1 MASDVTKKKKATD
14 QTEQLLDELLKGK
27 TPEQILGEGGVIK
40 ELTKRMVEHA
50 LKAELTAHLGYE
62 PHERVDAPRANAR
75 NGSGQ
80 KTVLTDSG
88 GLEIEVPRDR
98 AGSFEPQLVKKRR
111 RRLRGFD
118 EKVISLYA
126 RGLTTREIQSHL
138 EELYGTAVSPTLIST
153 VTEAVSE
160 DVSAWQA
167 RRLEALYPIVYFD
180 ALHVKTREEGPVAPR
195 AVYLALAIKTDGQ
208 KELLG
213 LWMARTEGAKFWLN
227 VLTELKSRGMHDLF
241 IACVDGLKGFP
252 QAIEAVFPRTEVQLC
267 IVHKVR
273 QSLHYVSWKER
284 KRVAADL
291 RRIYAAATVAEA
303 EAALEAFARAW
314 DAKYSAIARL
324 WRADWAYLTP
334 YFDYPPEIRKV
345 IYTTNA
351 IESLNRSLRKII
363 KPRGAFPS
371 DQAAMKLLYL
381 ALQNAAR
388 RWTMPV
394 RDWPGARNQFMIRF
408 PERMPQ

>member
-1 MASDVTKKKKATD
+1 MASDVTKNNA
-14 QTEQLLDELLKGK
+14 TEQLLDELLRDK

-50 LKAELTAHLGYE
+50 LQAELTAHLGYE
-62 PHERVDAPRANAR
+62 PHDRAETPRANVR
-75 NGSGQ
+75 NGHGT
-80 KTVLTDSG
+80 KTLLTDSG
-88 GLEIEVPRDR
+88 SLEIAMPRDR
-98 AGSFEPQLVKKRR
+98 AGSFEPALVKKRQ

-118 EKVISLYA
+118 EKVVSLYA
-126 RGLTTREIQSHL
+126 RGMTTREIQSHL
-138 EELYGTAVSPTLIST
+138 QELYGTAVSPALISS
-153 VTEAVSE
+153 VTDALIE
-160 DVSAWQA
+160 DLSAWQA
-167 RRLEALYPIVYFD
+167 RPLEALYPIVYFD
-180 ALHVKTREEGPVAPR
+180 ALFVKTREEGPVAPR

-213 LWMARTEGAKFWLN
+213 LWLAKTEGAKFWLS
-227 VLTELKSRGMHDLF
+227 VLTELKTRGLQDLF

-252 QAIEAVFPRTEVQLC
+252 QAIEAVFPRTQVQLC

-273 QSLHYVSWKER
+273 QSLAYVSWRER

-291 RRIYAAATVAEA
+291 RRIYAAATVEQA
-303 EAALEAFARAW
+303 EAALADFARTW
-314 DAKYSAIARL
+314 DAKYAVIARL
-324 WRADWAYLTP
+324 WRADWAYLAT

-351 IESLNRSLRKII
+351 IESLNRSLRKVL

-394 RDWPGARNQFMIRF
+394 RDWPAARNQFMIRF